1 MRRNGGHS
9 KRRNG
14 GGVLNQIA
22 VPAALFYTNQLFS
35 KNRPQP
41 VPASYR
47 RTSKNRTS
55 RRRRSSRARTSKK

>member
-35 KNRPQP
+35 QNRPQP

-47 RTSKNRTS
+47 RTSKSRTS